1 MVRSAADDLELEGGY
16 GFGRQGDDVLHH
28 HGMAGLA
35 RTLAFLPLV
44 DRLRSGEGVR
54 VTATAA
60 PDQQAI
66 AHFSARLRYETDP
79 SDVAA
84 ARAAG
89 ADLVLIDVRSQVA
102 WDQGH
107 VPGARHLPLADLAAR
122 LGELPAPQDDP
133 HLVVYCWGPGCN
145 GSTRGALA
153 LVAAGYRQV
162 QEMIG
167 GFEYWAREGLA
178 IETAAGRTR
187 RSVDP
192 LTAPAPPAV
201 G

>member
-1 MVRSAADDLELEGGY
+1 M
-16 GFGRQGDDVLHH
+16 
-28 HGMAGLA
+28 
-35 RTLAFLPLV
+35 T
-44 DRLRSGEGVR
+44 
-54 VTATAA
+54 TTAA
-60 PDQQAI
+60 PDQDTI

-84 ARAAG
+84 ARTAG
-89 ADLVLIDVRSQVA
+89 AELLLIDVRNQAA
-102 WDQGH
+102 WEQGH
-107 VPGARHLPLADLAAR
+107 VPGALHLPLAELEAR

-153 LVAAGYRQV
+153 LARAGYRRV

-178 IETAAGRTR
+178 IETAGGRTR
-187 RSVDP
+187 RPVDP
-192 LTAPAPPAV
+192 LTAPAPHAAV